1 MTSLEIIILLAI
13 LFFCAVFLTSFAI
26 SFAAKL
32 AGDFDT
38 ENLIIIIAVVL
49 IGYIIGFLLIINFT
63 VTSFLYLI
71 FWTSI
76 IVCIVSL
83 ILVNIFQIKGL
94 FNFFIYL
101 GMSIFLS
108 IIPNIMLVVTLNYF
122 SLFSRLFF

>member
-1 MTSLEIIILLAI
+1 MTSLEIIIPLAI

-83 ILVNIFQIKGL
+83 ILVNTFQIKGL

-108 IIPNIMLVVTLNYF
+108 IIPNIMLVVTLSYF
-122 SLFSRLFF
+122 SLFSRLVF

>member
-1 MTSLEIIILLAI
+1 MTSLEIIIPLDI

-38 ENLIIIIAVVL
+38 ENLIIILAVVL

-76 IVCIVSL
+76 IVCVVSL
-83 ILVNIFQIKGL
+83 ILVNTFQIKGL

-108 IIPNIMLVVTLNYF
+108 IIPNIMLVVTLSYF
-122 SLFSRLFF
+122 PLFSRLFF